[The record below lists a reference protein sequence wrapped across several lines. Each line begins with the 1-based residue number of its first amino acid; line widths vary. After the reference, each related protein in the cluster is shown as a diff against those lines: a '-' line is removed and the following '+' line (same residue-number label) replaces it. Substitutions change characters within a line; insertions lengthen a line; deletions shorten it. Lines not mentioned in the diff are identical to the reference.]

1 MRVPFL
7 LLLIGLSAVAAA
19 SNYREV
25 AKAVNDDAM
34 LATAGVT
41 PAEARLRKQC
51 RAAVIDTDDRPDFFD
66 CVYVQTERE
75 LNLFS
80 VEDGFLMNELE
91 LTLHN
96 IDGVALQHLDRWSQ
110 VQIFSGRRVAALY
123 IHGNGWID
131 SGETEAVYRWLLDHG
146 VQPREPRVWIG
157 P

>member
-1 MRVPFL
+1 MRKLFL
-7 LLLIGLSAVAAA
+7 CVLVGASAVCAA

-25 AKAVNDDAM
+25 TKAVSDDAM

-41 PAEARLRKQC
+41 PADAQLRKQC
-51 RAAVIDTDDRPDFFD
+51 RAAVIDTDDAPDFFD

-80 VEDGFLMNELE
+80 LEDGFLMNELE

-110 VQIFSGRRVAALY
+110 VQVFSGRRVAVLY

-131 SGETEAVYRWLLDHG
+131 SGETEKVYRWLLEHG
-146 VQPREPRVWIG
+146 VPPREPRVWIG

>member
-1 MRVPFL
+1 MRASIL
-7 LLLIGLSAVAAA
+7 LLLVTASAVCAA

-41 PAEARLRKQC
+41 PGDAQLRKQC
-51 RAAVIDTDDRPDFFD
+51 RAAVIDTDDTPDFFD

-80 VEDGFLMNELE
+80 LEDGFLMNELE
-91 LTLHN
+91 LTLRN
-96 IDGVALQHLDRWSQ
+96 IDGVALQRLDRWSQ
-110 VQIFSGRRVAALY
+110 VQIFSGRRVTALY

-131 SGETEAVYRWLLDHG
+131 SGQTEAVYRWLLDHG
-146 VQPREPRVWIG
+146 VAERTPRVWIG